1 MKCISVLLTTYP
13 GRFSKVIACLSGHG
27 YTHASI
33 GLEDP
38 DTFYSF
44 HFRGFAVE
52 TPEKLRKQG
61 VTESCCYRLLISD
74 EAYRRMEHRISSLLA
89 HREAYRYTCL
99 GVWCCLLGL
108 PLRRK
113 RRYFCSQFVAELL
126 ERSGALPLRKAP
138 SLYLPNQF
146 PRELERRPETV
157 GILPNLI

>member
-13 GRFSKVIACLSGHG
+13 GRFSKAIACLSGRG

-38 DTFYSF
+38 DVFYSF

-52 TPEKLRKQG
+52 TPEKLRRQG
-61 VTESCCYRLLISD
+61 VTQSRCYRLLISD
-74 EAYRRMEHRISSLLA
+74 RAYRRIEGRIAALLER
-89 HREAYRYTCL
+89 REEYRYTCL

-108 PLRRK
+108 PLERRG
-113 RRYFCSQFVAELL
+113 RYFCSQFVAELL
-126 ERSGALPLRKAP
+126 ERSRALSLEKAP
-138 SLYLPNQF
+138 GLYLPNHF

-157 GILPNLI
+157 GVLSNPI